1 MINKIES
8 LLMVIGI
15 AGAFPI
21 MIYIFYLM
29 FKYPDI
35 TQIRFFLTF
44 WKEEL
49 AFTAFILLIGAGYI
63 HKIYRLGKE
72 SEAD

>member
-1 MINKIES
+1 MKDKIES
-8 LLMVIGI
+8 LLIIIGLI
-15 AGAFPI
+15 GAIPT

-29 FKYPDI
+29 FKYPDL

-49 AFTAFILLIGAGYI
+49 IFTAFIILIGIGYI
-63 HKIYRLGKE
+63 HKVYRVEKQQ
-72 SEAD
+72 A